1 MNINKEKIRNDA
13 YISYNWLI
21 FFFHLMTSVHVLQVI
36 SHVSVHAIFLFK
48 VQQAES

>member
-1 MNINKEKIRNDA
+1 MMHKFLTVGE
-13 YISYNWLI
+13 
-21 FFFHLMTSVHVLQVI
+21 FFFHFMTSVHVLQVI